1 MSFWTVG
8 GPSAAEQVRGARGFS
23 LTFSAGTGGPS
34 AADRPTEKL
43 PGCFSPQSYACLRAW
58 GKCQSKYKPQEGET
72 WLWNIFVLLERFYS
86 ILFERYRFYSIRAG
100 LYKTSFLFYSSRT
113 GFILLEDY
121 RIIIAG
127 FHCVNFTVAI
137 LYSVHFNFHLKLIF

>member
-72 WLWNIFVLLERFYS
+72 GLLQSAPLGR
-86 ILFERYRFYSIRAG
+86 LFNLSGTKVRG
-100 LYKTSFLFYSSRT
+100 V
-113 GFILLEDY
+113 GFCKL
-121 RIIIAG
+121 
-127 FHCVNFTVAI
+127 V
-137 LYSVHFNFHLKLIF
+137 SVKSVVQKSAVDGTKKCGRGTQKKSYPV